1 MVKSRRELV
10 RSGRSRGAEAPFCLA
25 EVLFCL
31 AEVLFYLAEA
41 PLCLAEKTG
50 ATFLFKSPFFDLSFP
65 FNIEYFCWSC

>member
-1 MVKSRRELV
+1 MVKSRREMV

-25 EVLFCL
+25 EVLF
-31 AEVLFYLAEA
+31 YLAEA
-41 PLCLAEKTG
+41 PFCLAEKTG